1 MDLESHRKEKRTG
14 VACEE
19 CRKRKRKCDGLRPSC
34 TFCNASEKDC
44 QYAGTVETR
53 KRKQWDAECVAVL
66 EEQNSTLRAQLA
78 QLQAGQA
85 SCLMSSENPSSAL
98 SLANTTKA
106 PSLPSHQ
113 DNVSVVEQRNTART
127 ELPLSSSA
135 INDIATLVWRL
146 DLGDKGEPMFS
157 GPSGNF
163 CIPSSADAVVAR
175 SEARKR
181 SQVFNNMMPIHDACY
196 NLSLKTNLMNLFI
209 TQLNPVHQF
218 IPPSYKLYPELY
230 PFDEPALDLLYGS
243 VFAAGALFSTV
254 QEERNA
260 GKEFEECMDMNSVKA
275 CREQPSLPV
284 VQALSIIAWRELSQE
299 HNSCASLYISMA
311 GGLAMGLGLHAI
323 GLGALSK
330 SDTSKRLLEQEQ
342 ENRLRTF
349 WSLFFIDRIAATML
363 GISCVVPWRRVQV
376 PTLHSLLG
384 ADASH
389 DELAFSYNCGLWQL
403 HDQFMDQIYSFEFK
417 ALELSQ
423 RSRLLLLA
431 RAELLAFKQAMP
443 SWLLVPTSTAASIPP
458 RSALFLQMSYQM
470 SLLMIHRPYLG
481 DPPAS
486 DSFSLAFATISS
498 AAIRMTQYIHLFR
511 KHYLAEPTCKLQSSG
526 NVKQGKPTSA
536 LPFIVHHILTASI
549 MHLLFS
555 TSRTPTQISLARRR
569 LQICMETLTALQ
581 NEWPVASKALA
592 QIQEL
597 AVQWNVVD
605 ALPLKWSFVGKVSQ
619 PNLIPTLANSIYVQ
633 QAEPSNS
640 MERNSNTTLNS
651 TVNLSERFD
660 TNTIPTPE
668 VFAENRNGICDSH
681 TFFQHTTDPAQEL
694 DPDLYTAAFSTEDG
708 DESWM
713 GQLDF
718 MLNDDANSSSLWRDS
733 SQFPGILSPAR
744 DFDLEGGAFD
754 ISNLRTDHP
763 A

>member
-1 MDLESHRKEKRTG
+1 MS
-14 VACEE
+14 
-19 CRKRKRKCDGLRPSC
+19 LRRIVIIQEMLKH
-34 TFCNASEKDC
+34 AK
-44 QYAGTVETR
+44 Y
-53 KRKQWDAECVAVL
+53 VAVL
-66 EEQNSTLRAQLA
+66 EEQNSTLRAQIAELRAGLA
-78 QLQAGQA
+78 TSSTLLEDPA
-85 SCLMSSENPSSAL
+85 SLS

-106 PSLPSHQ
+106 PSLPSPQ
-113 DNVSVVEQRNTART
+113 ENILAPEQSNTAPV

-146 DLGDKGEPMFS
+146 DLGDKGEPTFS

-163 CIPSSADAVVAR
+163 CIPSSVDTFVAR

-181 SQVFNNMMPIHDACY
+181 PQVLNNMIPIPDACY
-196 NLSLKTNLMNLFI
+196 NLTLKTNLMNLFL

-218 IPPSYKLYPELY
+218 IPPSYKLCPELY
-230 PFDEPALDLLYGS
+230 PFDEPALDILYGS
-243 VFAAGALFSTV
+243 IFAAGALFSTV
-254 QEERNA
+254 QEEKNA
-260 GKEFEECMDMNSVKA
+260 GKDFEECMDMNSVKA
-275 CREQPSLPV
+275 CREQPSLHV

-299 HNSCASLYISMA
+299 HNICASIYISMA

-330 SDTSKRLLEQEQ
+330 SDTSKILLEQEQ

-349 WSLFFIDRIAATML
+349 WSFFFIDRIAATML
-363 GISCVVPWRRVQV
+363 GISCVIPWRRVQV

-384 ADASH
+384 AEASH
-389 DELAFSYNCGLWQL
+389 DELAFSYSCGLWQL

-470 SLLMIHRPYLG
+470 SLLLIHRPYLG

-486 DSFSLAFATISS
+486 DSFSLAFTTISS

-511 KHYLAEPTCKLQSSG
+511 KHYPTEPACNLPSLG
-526 NVKQGKPTSA
+526 NHKRGKPTVA

-555 TSRTPTQISLARRR
+555 TSRAPTQISLARRR
-569 LQICMETLTALQ
+569 LQVCLETLTVLQ
-581 NEWPVASKALA
+581 DEWPVASKAIA

-597 AVQWNVVD
+597 AVQWNVVA
-605 ALPLKWSFVGKVSQ
+605 ALPLKWSFVGK
-619 PNLIPTLANSIYVQ
+619 IPQSNPTPILPNSIDVH
-633 QAEPSNS
+633 ADPSNPIH
-640 MERNSNTTLNS
+640 NSSDATRHSTITLP
-651 TVNLSERFD
+651 ERFD
-660 TNTIPTPE
+660 PHTITTPE
-668 VFAENRNGICDSH
+668 ILADSRDSICDPHMFLRH
-681 TFFQHTTDPAQEL
+681 TFDPAHEL
-694 DPDLYTAAFSTEDG
+694 EPDLYTAPFSIEDG
-708 DESWM
+708 DLSWM

-718 MLNDDANSSSLWRDS
+718 MLNDDANSSSLWRGS
-733 SQFPGILSPAR
+733 S
-744 DFDLEGGAFD
+744 
-754 ISNLRTDHP
+754 
-763 A
+763 

>member
-1 MDLESHRKEKRTG
+1 MNLESHRKEKRIG

-19 CRKRKRKCDGLRPSC
+19 CRKRKRKCGGLHPSC
-34 TFCNASEKDC
+34 TLCNVSQKDC
-44 QYAGTVETR
+44 QYAGTIETL
-53 KRKQWDAECVAVL
+53 KRKQWDAEYVAVL
-66 EEQNSTLRAQLA
+66 EEQSSTLRAQVT
-78 QLQAGQA
+78 QLQASQA
-85 SCLMSSENPSSAL
+85 SCLVSSENPSSTL
-98 SLANTTKA
+98 SCENTSKA

-113 DNVSVVEQRNTART
+113 PNVLVGEQRNTAST

-163 CIPSSADAVVAR
+163 CIPSSADAVGAR

-196 NLSLKTNLMNLFI
+196 NLSLKMNLMDLFL

-218 IPPSYKLYPELY
+218 IPPSYTLYPELY

-243 VFAAGALFSTV
+243 VFCGRSSFFDA
-254 QEERNA
+254 
-260 GKEFEECMDMNSVKA
+260 M
-275 CREQPSLPV
+275 
-284 VQALSIIAWRELSQE
+284 
-299 HNSCASLYISMA
+299 AS
-311 GGLAMGLGLHAI
+311 GLAMGFGLHAI

-330 SDTSKRLLEQEQ
+330 SDTSKRLLEEEQ

-363 GISCVVPWRRVQV
+363 GISCVAPWRRVKM

-384 ADASH
+384 AEASH
-389 DELAFSYNCGLWQL
+389 DGLAFSYNCGLWQL

-423 RSRLLLLA
+423 RNRLLLLA

-443 SWLLVPTSTAASIPP
+443 SWLLVPTSTTASIPP

-481 DPPAS
+481 YPPAS

-498 AAIRMTQYIHLFR
+498 AAIRMTHYIHLFR
-511 KHYLAEPTCKLQSSG
+511 KHYLAESICTLPSSG
-526 NVKQGKPTSA
+526 NTKQSKPTAA
-536 LPFIVHHILTASI
+536 LPFIVHHILKAST

-555 TSRTPTQISLARRR
+555 TSRTLTQISLAR
-569 LQICMETLTALQ
+569 L
-581 NEWPVASKALA
+581 ASKAIA

-597 AVQWNVVD
+597 VVQWNVVD
-605 ALPLKWSFVGKVSQ
+605 ALPLKWSFVGEVSQ
-619 PNLIPTLANSIYVQ
+619 PNPIPTLANSISVQ
-633 QAEPSNS
+633 QADTSNS
-640 MERNSNTTLNS
+640 IPNSSNTTQNS
-651 TVNLSERFD
+651 TANLSEIFD
-660 TNTIPTPE
+660 TNTITTPE
-668 VFAENRNGICDSH
+668 FLADSRDDICDPH
-681 TFFQHTTDPAQEL
+681 TFLPHAADPAQEF
-694 DPDLYTAAFSTEDG
+694 DPNVNTAAFSVEDG

-733 SQFPGILSPAR
+733 SQFPDILSPAR
-744 DFDLEGGAFD
+744 DFDLGGCDF
-754 ISNLRTDHP
+754 
-763 A
+763 

>member
-1 MDLESHRKEKRTG
+1 MQERLKHAK
-14 VACEE
+14 
-19 CRKRKRKCDGLRPSC
+19 
-34 TFCNASEKDC
+34 
-44 QYAGTVETR
+44 Y
-53 KRKQWDAECVAVL
+53 VAVL
-66 EEQNSTLRAQLA
+66 EEQNSTLRAQVA

-85 SCLMSSENPSSAL
+85 SCLLSSENPSSAL

-113 DNVSVVEQRNTART
+113 DNVSVGEQRNTTRT

-196 NLSLKTNLMNLFI
+196 NLSLKTNLMNLFL

-260 GKEFEECMDMNSVKA
+260 GKEFEECMDLNSVKA

-299 HNSCASLYISMA
+299 HNSCASLYICKISSPSLYNLAELCSLAMA

-511 KHYLAEPTCKLQSSG
+511 KHYLAEPTCKLQSSD

-581 NEWPVASKALA
+581 DEWPVASKALT

-605 ALPLKWSFVGKVSQ
+605 ALPLKWIFVGEVSE

-633 QAEPSNS
+633 QANTSNS

-651 TVNLSERFD
+651 TVNLPERFD
-660 TNTIPTPE
+660 TNIIPTPE

-694 DPDLYTAAFSTEDG
+694 DPDLYTAAFSTEEG

-733 SQFPGILSPAR
+733 SQFPSILSPTR
-744 DFDLEGGAFD
+744 DFDLGGGALD
-754 ISNLRTDHP
+754 VPDLGTDHP

>member
-1 MDLESHRKEKRTG
+1 MNLESHRKEKRIG

-34 TFCNASEKDC
+34 TLCSVSQKDC

-53 KRKQWDAECVAVL
+53 KRKQWDAEYVAVL
-66 EEQNSTLRAQLA
+66 EEQNSTLRAQVA

-85 SCLMSSENPSSAL
+85 SCLVSSENSSSTL
-98 SLANTTKA
+98 SLANTTEA

-113 DNVSVVEQRNTART
+113 AEVLVGEQRNTART

-163 CIPSSADAVVAR
+163 CIPSSVDAVVAR

-196 NLSLKTNLMNLFI
+196 NLSLKMNLMNLFL

-511 KHYLAEPTCKLQSSG
+511 KHYLAEPTLTLPSSSNIKQS
-526 NVKQGKPTSA
+526 KPTAA

-581 NEWPVASKALA
+581 DEWPVASKAIA

-605 ALPLKWSFVGKVSQ
+605 ALPLKWSFVSEVSQ
-619 PNLIPTLANSIYVQ
+619 PNPIPTLANSTYVQ
-633 QAEPSNS
+633 QADTSNS
-640 MERNSNTTLNS
+640 IQHSSNATQNS
-651 TVNLSERFD
+651 TGNTSERFD
-660 TNTIPTPE
+660 TNTIPTPK
-668 VFAENRNGICDSH
+668 VLADIRDDICDPH
-681 TFFQHTTDPAQEL
+681 TFLPHATESVQEF
-694 DPDLYTAAFSTEDG
+694 DPDVYTAAFSVEDG
-708 DESWM
+708 DKSWM

-744 DFDLEGGAFD
+744 DFDLGGVGFD
-754 ISNLRTDHP
+754 VPDLRTDHP